1 MEQKKIKNSAL
12 AARAIPRDHFDR
24 LVAAHAPGNAPTVAA
39 ETPAAPPNVQKVGQR
54 LKNLAPAKKPGQ
66 KTPQFWNSP
75 AFIIAAMLVIALA
88 LAFPKLF
95 KGDFLFHVSFYLIL
109 FTWLPRLTQATPLE
123 GLGLLIIS
131 NGALYALRY
140 SMNAPWDRATGWDS
154 GALIAHG
161 ILSLIV
167 LLCLGWSYANPQ
179 QERAKPWVRWLM
191 LAGFLFAVA
200 AICVEMAT
208 DKPKKPV
215 KREVRQER
223 PRGATYNP

>member
-1 MEQKKIKNSAL
+1 MEPKKIKNSAL
-12 AARAIPRDHFDR
+12 ADRAIPRDRFDR
-24 LVAAHAPGNAPTVAA
+24 LVAAHAPANAPAVAA
-39 ETPAAPPNVQKVGQR
+39 ETPAAPPKFQSLGER
-54 LKNLAPAKKPGQ
+54 LKHLAPAKKPGQ
-66 KTPQFWNSP
+66 NTPQFWNSP
-75 AFIIAAMLVIALA
+75 AFIIGAMLVIALA
-88 LAFPKLF
+88 LAFRDLV
-95 KGDFLFHVSFYLIL
+95 KGDFLFHISFYLIL
-109 FTWLPRLTQATPLE
+109 FTWLPLLTQATPLE
-123 GLGLLIIS
+123 GVGLLLIS

-161 ILSLIV
+161 ILSLTA

-208 DKPKKPV
+208 AEPKKPV
-215 KREVRQER
+215 KRQVRQER